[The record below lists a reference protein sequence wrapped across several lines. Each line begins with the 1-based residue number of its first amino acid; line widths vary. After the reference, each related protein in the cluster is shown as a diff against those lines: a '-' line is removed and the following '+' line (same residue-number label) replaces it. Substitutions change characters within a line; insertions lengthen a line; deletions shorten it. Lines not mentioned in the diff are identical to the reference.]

1 MKNNFRIVA
10 LDNELFSDY
19 FNLSDKELSKQNI
32 SRMIVDKF
40 PGYPCRVSLTD
51 VQVGEEVILLN
62 FEHHSANSPYK
73 ASGPIFIS
81 KNAQTYKSSINEIPI
96 MFNRRF
102 LSIRAYNKNS
112 IMIFADAIKG
122 DYLKEKLN
130 EILENQEV
138 EYIHI
143 HNARPGCYNCLV
155 ERA

>member
-62 FEHHSANSPYK
+62 FEHHSVNSPYK
-73 ASGPIFIS
+73 ASGPIF
-81 KNAQTYKSSINEIPI
+81 
-96 MFNRRF
+96 
-102 LSIRAYNKNS
+102 
-112 IMIFADAIKG
+112 
-122 DYLKEKLN
+122 
-130 EILENQEV
+130 
-138 EYIHI
+138 
-143 HNARPGCYNCLV
+143 
-155 ERA
+155 